1 MDHCQRGRYR
11 AQGLRSKIARANLT
25 AETRRRG
32 ERAEKIAKIAMTANI
47 AKIENQGTFAADYAD
62 KR

>member
-1 MDHCQRGRYR
+1 
-11 AQGLRSKIARANLT
+11 LRSKIARANLT